1 MIKNYR
7 VEKDSTWKGRIDSET
22 DFDSFR
28 WHQWIEV
35 IDLNDENLKPF
46 DGNLAFG
53 ILGFECDQGI
63 GLNKGRVG
71 AAMGPSSIRSA
82 LANLPCQFSQEIK
95 LFDCGNVFPEGLT
108 LDEAQKCLAD
118 AVDRV
123 LNLNMFPIVI
133 GGGHETAF
141 GHFQGL
147 FKHYKDSGSIG
158 IINFDAHF
166 DTRPYEENGGSSGT
180 MFRQIRDLEL
190 EEGHEYNYK
199 VIGIQKH
206 SNTKSLFNF
215 AHENN
220 IKYILA
226 KDIVSGDITS
236 YFEEIGEFIRD
247 VDYIYITVDID
258 VFSTAYAPG
267 VSAPTPLGL
276 DPEKA
281 LMFIKYIL
289 SHEKVISFDI
299 VEVSPRFDED
309 NTTSTLA
316 AILIFTFV
324 TKLDAM
330 KTRKRIFKKKSL

>member
-1 MIKNYR
+1 MIKNYKA
-7 VEKDSTWKGRIDSET
+7 EKPSTWSGRIDSET

-28 WHQWIEV
+28 WHQWVDV
-35 IDLNDENLKPF
+35 IDLNDENLEPF
-46 DGNLAFG
+46 DGTLAFG

-71 AAMGPSSIRSA
+71 AAAGPESIRAA
-82 LANLPCQFSQEIK
+82 LANLPCQFNEDIK

-108 LDEAQKCLAD
+108 LDQAQQYLGD
-118 AVDRV
+118 AVERI
-123 LNLNMFPIVI
+123 LNLNMFPLVI
-133 GGGHETAF
+133 GGGHETAY
-141 GHFQGL
+141 GHFLGL
-147 FKHYKDSGSIG
+147 FKHYKDRGNIG
-158 IINFDAHF
+158 VINFDAHF
-166 DTRPYEENGGSSGT
+166 DTRPYEENGSSSGT

-190 EEGHEYNYK
+190 ENGHEYNYK

-215 AHENN
+215 AEENN
-220 IKYILA
+220 VKYILA
-226 KDIVSGDITS
+226 KDIVNGDITA
-236 YFEEIGEFIRD
+236 YFEEIDEFIHG
-247 VDYIYITVDID
+247 VDYLYITVDID

-289 SHEKVISFDI
+289 SHEKVISFDV

-316 AILIFTFV
+316 AIVLFTFV
-324 TKLDAM
+324 TKLSTM
-330 KTRKRIFKKKSL
+330 KTRKKNLKNK